1 MKPTQGAKNESAMTP
16 KKTCQAFGLE
26 SVTELA
32 QAVGKPPRTVQ
43 NWFNSEPAL
52 FNAVLLGVAVQK
64 AVAEEGHGAEEVLEL
79 LKLGIQVK
87 RDAEQIARYRAEQ
100 LLV

>member
-1 MKPTQGAKNESAMTP
+1 MTP
-16 KKTCQAFGLE
+16 KKTCEAFGIE
-26 SVTELA
+26 SVAMLA
-32 QAVGKPPRTVQ
+32 QAIGKPPRTIGH
-43 NWFNSEPAL
+43 WFTAEPAL
-52 FNAVLLGVAVQK
+52 FQAILLGVAVQK

-100 LLV
+100 LLM

>member
-1 MKPTQGAKNESAMTP
+1 MRKTSALLLSP
-16 KKTCQAFGLE
+16 KKTCESFGIE
-26 SVTELA
+26 SVAMLA

-52 FNAVLLGVAVQK
+52 FQAILTGVAVQK
-64 AVAEEGHGAEEVLEL
+64 MAAEDGYEAEEILEL
-79 LKLGIQVK
+79 LNIGIKVK
-87 RDAEQIARYRAEQ
+87 QDAEQIARYRAEQ